1 MQITF
6 VQSGVPRPVSVLDE
20 YVRVTS
26 GIDSADGPKADE
38 TDGEVRKARDTAVSE
53 RRFRFL
59 VAGYAVS
66 SYGTFLNMVALN
78 LFVYET
84 TGRALAMGLFM
95 AVRLASGFV
104 AGLVVGGLLARFSAK
119 SIMLWANVAQ
129 GAVMLVL
136 ILAPDGLLT
145 GALMAVSVVIGAC
158 GTLFMVAL
166 RSSIPEMVGEDRR
179 AWANSISITGRS
191 LAMVAGFA
199 SAGVVVSLVG
209 YTAAFLLDMATF
221 VACAVTVAL
230 LPIAGGKGADGKA
243 ADGKKASGKGT
254 AGGGADGNGADGAA
268 SEGSGAEK
276 DASGVSSAKGGRR
289 WRPVAFLALAAAPG
303 MGLMVALRGVDSFGS
318 SSHNAALPI
327 YSTSLDASNPAVFV
341 SAFWCVWALGNIGA
355 QQVIQRYAQRTGR
368 SVGALGFG
376 YGTVVM
382 SAAFIAAFAGF
393 PLAVTAVIALIAGA
407 ADGLTE
413 VAYTSHLQTLPATL
427 RGHAFGLSATFEN
440 LGFGVGMILVAAA
453 LDRFSPLAV
462 VGWSHGAAVVGAVVF
477 LLRVAGVRRAA
488 RGRTGLR
495 EEEAVE
501 GRPDRGDRDG
511 AEVSRG

>member
-1 MQITF
+1 M
-6 VQSGVPRPVSVLDE
+6 E
-20 YVRVTS
+20 
-26 GIDSADGPKADE
+26 SADGPTADE
-38 TDGEVRKARDTAVSE
+38 PDDGSRKARDTAVSE

-95 AVRLASGFV
+95 AVRLGSGFV
-104 AGLVVGGLLARFSAK
+104 AGLVVGALLARFSAK
-119 SIMLWANVAQ
+119 SIMLWANVGQ
-129 GAVMLVL
+129 GGVMLLL
-136 ILAPDGLLT
+136 ILAPESLVT

-179 AWANSISITGRS
+179 AWANSLSITGRS

-221 VACAVTVAL
+221 VICAVTVAL
-230 LPIAGGKGADGKA
+230 LPIAGGGKGSGTDAGKPEKAGKA
-243 ADGKKASGKGT
+243 EQGGKG
-254 AGGGADGNGADGAA
+254 GP
-268 SEGSGAEK
+268 
-276 DASGVSSAKGGRR
+276 R

-303 MGLMVALRGVDSFGS
+303 LGLMVALRGVDAFGS
-318 SSHNAALPI
+318 ASHNAALPI

-355 QQVIQRYAQRTGR
+355 QQVIQRYTQRTGKT
-368 SVGALGFG
+368 VGALGFG

-462 VGWSHGAAVVGAVVF
+462 VGWSHGAAIVVAVVF
-477 LLRVAGVRRAA
+477 LLRVAALRRAEPA
-488 RGRTGLR
+488 GPSGRAGGAGQAGLR
-495 EEEAVE
+495 KEEAVE

>member
-1 MQITF
+1 M
-6 VQSGVPRPVSVLDE
+6 G
-20 YVRVTS
+20 
-26 GIDSADGPKADE
+26 SADGPTADE
-38 TDGEVRKARDTAVSE
+38 TDGGSRKTRDTEVSE

-119 SIMLWANVAQ
+119 SIMLWANVGQ
-129 GAVMLVL
+129 GTVMLVL
-136 ILAPDGLLT
+136 ILAPDSLVT

-179 AWANSISITGRS
+179 AWANSLSITGRS
-191 LAMVAGFA
+191 MAMVAGFA

-221 VACAVTVAL
+221 VICAVTVAL
-230 LPIAGGKGADGKA
+230 LPIAGGKGAGSEA
-243 ADGKKASGKGT
+243 GASGAGKGEKE
-254 AGGGADGNGADGAA
+254 AK
-268 SEGSGAEK
+268 SGP
-276 DASGVSSAKGGRR
+276 R

-303 MGLMVALRGVDSFGS
+303 LGLMVALRGVDAFGS

-355 QQVIQRYAQRTGR
+355 QQVIQRYTQRTGKT
-368 SVGALGFG
+368 VGALGFG

-462 VGWSHGAAVVGAVVF
+462 VGWSHGAAIVVAVVF
-477 LLRVAGVRRAA
+477 LLRVAALRRAEPA
-488 RGRTGLR
+488 GPMGRAGDAGRAGLR
-495 EEEAVE
+495 KEEAVE

>member
-1 MQITF
+1 M
-6 VQSGVPRPVSVLDE
+6 
-20 YVRVTS
+20 TS
-26 GIDSADGPKADE
+26 GTGSADGSKADE
-38 TDGEVRKARDTAVSE
+38 TDGDTRKARDTAVSE

-119 SIMLWANVAQ
+119 SIMLWANVGQ

-136 ILAPDGLLT
+136 ILAPDGMLT

-179 AWANSISITGRS
+179 AWANSLSISGRS

-209 YTAAFLLDMATF
+209 YTAAFLVDMATF

-230 LPIAGGKGADGKA
+230 LPIAGGKGA
-243 ADGKKASGKGT
+243 
-254 AGGGADGNGADGAA
+254 GGSAP
-268 SEGSGAEK
+268 EGSERSERSGDSRAGK
-276 DASGVSSAKGGRR
+276 DASAAKSGRR
-289 WRPVAFLALAAAPG
+289 RRPVAFLALAAAPG
-303 MGLMVALRGVDSFGS
+303 MGLMVALRGVDAFGS

-462 VGWSHGAAVVGAVVF
+462 VGWSHGAAIVVAVVF
-477 LLRVAGVRRAA
+477 LLRVAGVRRAE
-488 RGRTGLR
+488 RTGLR
-495 EEEAVE
+495 KEEAVE

>member
-1 MQITF
+1 M
-6 VQSGVPRPVSVLDE
+6 DE
-20 YVRVTS
+20 
-26 GIDSADGPKADE
+26 ADGPKANEAGGGAGKD
-38 TDGEVRKARDTAVSE
+38 RDTAVSE

-119 SIMLWANVAQ
+119 SIMLWANVGQ
-129 GAVMLVL
+129 GSVMLVL
-136 ILAPDGLLT
+136 ILAPESLVT

-179 AWANSISITGRS
+179 AWANSLSITGRS

-221 VACAVTVAL
+221 VVCAVTVAL
-230 LPIAGGKGADGKA
+230 LPIAGGKGATNA
-243 ADGKKASGKGT
+243 AGASGTEKAGKG
-254 AGGGADGNGADGAA
+254 
-268 SEGSGAEK
+268 EKAEK
-276 DASGVSSAKGGRR
+276 SEKSGPR

-303 MGLMVALRGVDSFGS
+303 LGLMVALRGVDAFGS

-453 LDRFSPLAV
+453 LDRFTPLAV
-462 VGWSHGAAVVGAVVF
+462 VGWSHGAAIVVAVVF
-477 LLRVAGVRRAA
+477 LLRVAGLRRAE
-488 RGRTGLR
+488 RTGRVGLR
-495 EEEAVE
+495 KEEAVE

>member
-1 MQITF
+1 M
-6 VQSGVPRPVSVLDE
+6 G
-20 YVRVTS
+20 
-26 GIDSADGPKADE
+26 SADGPKADE
-38 TDGEVRKARDTAVSE
+38 TDGDARKARDTAVSE

-119 SIMLWANVAQ
+119 SIMLWANVGQ

-136 ILAPDGLLT
+136 ILAPDGMLT

-179 AWANSISITGRS
+179 AWANSLSITGRS

-199 SAGVVVSLVG
+199 SAGIVVSLVG
-209 YTAAFLLDMATF
+209 YTAAFVVDMATF

-230 LPIAGGKGADGKA
+230 LPIAGGKEAGGPAPKSSEDTEGSE
-243 ADGKKASGKGT
+243 GTKGT
-254 AGGGADGNGADGAA
+254 KGSESSESSESSGGSG
-268 SEGSGAEK
+268 GSGAGK
-276 DASGVSSAKGGRR
+276 DASAAKNGRR
-289 WRPVAFLALAAAPG
+289 WRPVAFIALAAAPG
-303 MGLMVALRGVDSFGS
+303 MGLMVALRGVDAFGS

-382 SAAFIAAFAGF
+382 SAAFIAAFAGL

-462 VGWSHGAAVVGAVVF
+462 VGWSHGAAIVVAVVF
-477 LLRVAGVRRAA
+477 LLRVAGVRRAE
-488 RGRTGLR
+488 RTGRAGLR
-495 EEEAVE
+495 KEEAVE

-511 AEVSRG
+511 AEVSGG

>member
-1 MQITF
+1 M
-6 VQSGVPRPVSVLDE
+6 G
-20 YVRVTS
+20 
-26 GIDSADGPKADE
+26 SADGPKADE
-38 TDGEVRKARDTAVSE
+38 ADGGARKSREAQEDRDTAVSE

-119 SIMLWANVAQ
+119 SIMLWANVGQ

-145 GALMAVSVVIGAC
+145 GALMAVSVVMGAC

-179 AWANSISITGRS
+179 AWANSLSITGRS

-209 YTAAFLLDMATF
+209 YTAAFVVDMATF

-230 LPIAGGKGADGKA
+230 LPIAGGKGADA
-243 ADGKKASGKGT
+243 AKGAGGKGADAKG
-254 AGGGADGNGADGAA
+254 AGGTAA
-268 SEGSGAEK
+268 GGSGAELN
-276 DASGVSSAKGGRR
+276 ASAAASAKGGRR
-289 WRPVAFLALAAAPG
+289 RRPAAFLALAAAPG
-303 MGLMVALRGVDSFGS
+303 MGLMVALRGVDAFGS

-462 VGWSHGAAVVGAVVF
+462 VGWSHGAAIVVAVVF
-477 LLRVAGVRRAA
+477 LLRVAGVRRA
-488 RGRTGLR
+488 GRAGRAGLR
-495 EEEAVE
+495 KEEAVE

-511 AEVSRG
+511 AEVSGG

>member
-1 MQITF
+1 M
-6 VQSGVPRPVSVLDE
+6 G
-20 YVRVTS
+20 
-26 GIDSADGPKADE
+26 SADGPTADE
-38 TDGEVRKARDTAVSE
+38 PDGGSRKTRDTAVSE

-129 GAVMLVL
+129 GGVMLLL
-136 ILAPDGLLT
+136 ILAPDSLVT

-179 AWANSISITGRS
+179 AWANSLSITGRS
-191 LAMVAGFA
+191 MAMVAGFA

-221 VACAVTVAL
+221 VICAVTVAL
-230 LPIAGGKGADGKA
+230 LPIAGGKGAGSEA
-243 ADGKKASGKGT
+243 GT
-254 AGGGADGNGADGAA
+254 
-268 SEGSGAEK
+268 SGAQKGEK
-276 DASGVSSAKGGRR
+276 EAKSGPR

-303 MGLMVALRGVDSFGS
+303 LGLMVALRGVDAFGS

-355 QQVIQRYAQRTGR
+355 QQVIQRYTQRTGKT
-368 SVGALGFG
+368 VGALGFG

-462 VGWSHGAAVVGAVVF
+462 VGWSHGAAIAVAVVF
-477 LLRVAGVRRAA
+477 LLRVAALRRAEPA
-488 RGRTGLR
+488 GPMGRAGGAGRAGLR
-495 EEEAVE
+495 KEEAVE

>member
-6 VQSGVPRPVSVLDE
+6 VQSAALRPAPSLDE

-26 GIDSADGPKADE
+26 GIDEADGPKANEAGGGAGKD
-38 TDGEVRKARDTAVSE
+38 RDTAVSE

-119 SIMLWANVAQ
+119 SIMLWANVGQ
-129 GAVMLVL
+129 GSVMLVL
-136 ILAPDGLLT
+136 ILAPESLVT

-179 AWANSISITGRS
+179 AWANSLSITGRS

-221 VACAVTVAL
+221 VVCAVTVAL
-230 LPIAGGKGADGKA
+230 LPIAGGKGATNA
-243 ADGKKASGKGT
+243 AGASGTEKAGKG
-254 AGGGADGNGADGAA
+254 
-268 SEGSGAEK
+268 EKAEK
-276 DASGVSSAKGGRR
+276 SEKSGPR

-303 MGLMVALRGVDSFGS
+303 LGLMVALRGVDAFGS

-453 LDRFSPLAV
+453 LDRFTPLAV
-462 VGWSHGAAVVGAVVF
+462 VGWSHGAAIVVAVVF
-477 LLRVAGVRRAA
+477 LLRVAGLRRAE
-488 RGRTGLR
+488 RTGRVGLR
-495 EEEAVE
+495 KEEAVE

>member
-1 MQITF
+1 M
-6 VQSGVPRPVSVLDE
+6 G
-20 YVRVTS
+20 
-26 GIDSADGPKADE
+26 SADGPKADE
-38 TDGEVRKARDTAVSE
+38 PDGGSQKTRETAVSE

-119 SIMLWANVAQ
+119 SIMLWANVGQ
-129 GAVMLVL
+129 GAVMLLL
-136 ILAPDGLLT
+136 ILAPESLVT

-179 AWANSISITGRS
+179 AWANSLSITGRS

-221 VACAVTVAL
+221 VVCAVTVAL
-230 LPIAGGKGADGKA
+230 LPIAGGKGA
-243 ADGKKASGKGT
+243 GT
-254 AGGGADGNGADGAA
+254 D
-268 SEGSGAEK
+268 AEK
-276 DASGVSSAKGGRR
+276 PEKAEKAGKSGPR

-303 MGLMVALRGVDSFGS
+303 LGLMVALRGVDAFGS

-462 VGWSHGAAVVGAVVF
+462 VGWSHGAAIVVAVVF
-477 LLRVAGVRRAA
+477 LLRVAALRRSEPAGPMGRAGQAA
-488 RGRTGLR
+488 DTGRAGLGK
-495 EEEAVE
+495 EEAVE

>member
-1 MQITF
+1 MQ
-6 VQSGVPRPVSVLDE
+6 SAALRPAPSLDE

-26 GIDSADGPKADE
+26 GIDEADGPKANEAGGGAGKD
-38 TDGEVRKARDTAVSE
+38 RDTAVSE

-119 SIMLWANVAQ
+119 SIMLWANVGQ
-129 GAVMLVL
+129 GSVMLVL
-136 ILAPDGLLT
+136 ILAPESLVT

-179 AWANSISITGRS
+179 AWANSLSITGRS

-221 VACAVTVAL
+221 VVCAVTVAL
-230 LPIAGGKGADGKA
+230 LPIAGGKGATSA
-243 ADGKKASGKGT
+243 AGASGTEKAGKG
-254 AGGGADGNGADGAA
+254 
-268 SEGSGAEK
+268 EKAEK
-276 DASGVSSAKGGRR
+276 SEKSGPR

-303 MGLMVALRGVDSFGS
+303 LGLMVALRGVDAFGS

-453 LDRFSPLAV
+453 LDRFTPLAV
-462 VGWSHGAAVVGAVVF
+462 VGWSHGAAIVVAVVF
-477 LLRVAGVRRAA
+477 LLRVAGLRRAE
-488 RGRTGLR
+488 RTGRVGLR
-495 EEEAVE
+495 KEEAVE

>member
-1 MQITF
+1 M
-6 VQSGVPRPVSVLDE
+6 DE
-20 YVRVTS
+20 
-26 GIDSADGPKADE
+26 ADGPKANEAGGGAGKD
-38 TDGEVRKARDTAVSE
+38 RDTAVSE

-119 SIMLWANVAQ
+119 SIMLWANVGQ
-129 GAVMLVL
+129 GSVMLVL
-136 ILAPDGLLT
+136 ILAPESLVT

-179 AWANSISITGRS
+179 AWANSLSITGRS

-221 VACAVTVAL
+221 VVCAITVAL
-230 LPIAGGKGADGKA
+230 LPIAGGKGATSA
-243 ADGKKASGKGT
+243 AGASGTEKAGKG
-254 AGGGADGNGADGAA
+254 
-268 SEGSGAEK
+268 EKAEK
-276 DASGVSSAKGGRR
+276 SGPR

-303 MGLMVALRGVDSFGS
+303 LGLMVALRGVDAFGS

-453 LDRFSPLAV
+453 LDRFTPLAV
-462 VGWSHGAAVVGAVVF
+462 VGWSHGAAIVVAVVF
-477 LLRVAGVRRAA
+477 LLRVAGLRRAE
-488 RGRTGLR
+488 RTGRVGLR
-495 EEEAVE
+495 KEEAVE

>member
-1 MQITF
+1 M
-6 VQSGVPRPVSVLDE
+6 G
-20 YVRVTS
+20 
-26 GIDSADGPKADE
+26 SADGPTADE
-38 TDGEVRKARDTAVSE
+38 PDGGSRKTRDTAVSE

-119 SIMLWANVAQ
+119 SIMLWANVGQ

-136 ILAPDGLLT
+136 ILAPDSLVT

-179 AWANSISITGRS
+179 AWANSLSITGRS
-191 LAMVAGFA
+191 MAMVAGFA

-221 VACAVTVAL
+221 VVCAVTVAL
-230 LPIAGGKGADGKA
+230 LPIAGGKGAGSEA
-243 ADGKKASGKGT
+243 GASAGAGKGEKE
-254 AGGGADGNGADGAA
+254 AK
-268 SEGSGAEK
+268 SGP
-276 DASGVSSAKGGRR
+276 R

-303 MGLMVALRGVDSFGS
+303 LGLMVALRGVDAFGS

-355 QQVIQRYAQRTGR
+355 QQVIQRYTQRTGKT
-368 SVGALGFG
+368 VGALGFG

-462 VGWSHGAAVVGAVVF
+462 VGWSHGAAIVVAVVF
-477 LLRVAGVRRAA
+477 LLRVAALRRAEPA
-488 RGRTGLR
+488 GPMGPAGGAGRAGLR
-495 EEEAVE
+495 KEEAVE

>member
-1 MQITF
+1 M
-6 VQSGVPRPVSVLDE
+6 G
-20 YVRVTS
+20 
-26 GIDSADGPKADE
+26 SADGPTADE
-38 TDGEVRKARDTAVSE
+38 PDGGSRKTRDTEVSE

-119 SIMLWANVAQ
+119 SIMLWANVGQ

-136 ILAPDGLLT
+136 ILAPESLVT

-179 AWANSISITGRS
+179 AWANSLSITGRS
-191 LAMVAGFA
+191 MAMVAGFA

-221 VACAVTVAL
+221 VICAVTVAL
-230 LPIAGGKGADGKA
+230 LPIAGGKGADSEAG
-243 ADGKKASGKGT
+243 ASGAGKGEKE
-254 AGGGADGNGADGAA
+254 AK
-268 SEGSGAEK
+268 SEP
-276 DASGVSSAKGGRR
+276 R

-303 MGLMVALRGVDSFGS
+303 LGLMVALRGVDAFGS

-355 QQVIQRYAQRTGR
+355 QQVIQRYTQRTGKT
-368 SVGALGFG
+368 VGALGFG

-453 LDRFSPLAV
+453 LDRFCPLAV
-462 VGWSHGAAVVGAVVF
+462 VGWSHGAAIVVAVVF
-477 LLRVAGVRRAA
+477 LLRVAALRRAEPA
-488 RGRTGLR
+488 GPMGRAGGAGRAGLR
-495 EEEAVE
+495 KEEAVE

>member
-1 MQITF
+1 M
-6 VQSGVPRPVSVLDE
+6 G
-20 YVRVTS
+20 
-26 GIDSADGPKADE
+26 SADGPK
-38 TDGEVRKARDTAVSE
+38 TGEAEGDARKARDTAVSE

-119 SIMLWANVAQ
+119 SIMLWANVGQ
-129 GAVMLVL
+129 GSVMLVL
-136 ILAPDGLLT
+136 IVAPDGLLT

-179 AWANSISITGRS
+179 AWANSLSITGRS

-199 SAGVVVSLVG
+199 SAGIVVSLVG
-209 YTAAFLLDMATF
+209 YTAAFVVDMATF
-221 VACAVTVAL
+221 VVCAVTVAL
-230 LPIAGGKGADGKA
+230 LPIAGGKGVKAGEADA
-243 ADGKKASGKGT
+243 EGT
-254 AGGGADGNGADGAA
+254 GGASADAEGAA
-268 SEGSGAEK
+268 GAEARGSGAGK
-276 DASGVSSAKGGRR
+276 DASSAKGGRR

-303 MGLMVALRGVDSFGS
+303 MGLMVALRGVDAFGS

-327 YSTSLDASNPAVFV
+327 YSTTLDASNPAVFV

-462 VGWSHGAAVVGAVVF
+462 VGWSHGAAIVVAVVF
-477 LLRVAGVRRAA
+477 LLRVAGVRRAERA
-488 RGRTGLR
+488 GRAGLR
-495 EEEAVE
+495 KEEAVE

-511 AEVSRG
+511 AEVSGG

>member
-6 VQSGVPRPVSVLDE
+6 VQSGVPRPASVLDE

-26 GIDSADGPKADE
+26 GMGSADGPKADE
-38 TDGEVRKARDTAVSE
+38 TDGDTRKARDTAVSE

-104 AGLVVGGLLARFSAK
+104 AGLVVGGLLARFRAK
-119 SIMLWANVAQ
+119 SIMLWANVGQ

-136 ILAPDGLLT
+136 ILAPDGMLT

-179 AWANSISITGRS
+179 AWANSLSITGRS

-209 YTAAFLLDMATF
+209 YTAAFLVDMATF

-230 LPIAGGKGADGKA
+230 LPIAGGKGVGGSAPEGSKSSDS
-243 ADGKKASGKGT
+243 SG
-254 AGGGADGNGADGAA
+254 
-268 SEGSGAEK
+268 GSGAGK
-276 DASGVSSAKGGRR
+276 DASAAKSGRR

-303 MGLMVALRGVDSFGS
+303 MGLMVALRGVDAFGS

-462 VGWSHGAAVVGAVVF
+462 VGWSHGAAIVVAVVF
-477 LLRVAGVRRAA
+477 LLRVAGVRRAE
-488 RGRTGLR
+488 RTGLR
-495 EEEAVE
+495 KEEAVE

>member
-1 MQITF
+1 M
-6 VQSGVPRPVSVLDE
+6 
-20 YVRVTS
+20 
-26 GIDSADGPKADE
+26 
-38 TDGEVRKARDTAVSE
+38 
-53 RRFRFL
+53 
-59 VAGYAVS
+59 AGYAVS

-95 AVRLASGFV
+95 AVRLGSGFV
-104 AGLVVGGLLARFSAK
+104 AGLVVGALLARFSAK
-119 SIMLWANVAQ
+119 SIMLWANVGQ
-129 GAVMLVL
+129 GGVMLLL
-136 ILAPDGLLT
+136 ILAPESLVT

-179 AWANSISITGRS
+179 AWANSLSITGRS

-221 VACAVTVAL
+221 VICAVTVAL
-230 LPIAGGKGADGKA
+230 LPIAGGGRGAGTDAGKPEKAGKA
-243 ADGKKASGKGT
+243 EQSGKG
-254 AGGGADGNGADGAA
+254 GP
-268 SEGSGAEK
+268 
-276 DASGVSSAKGGRR
+276 R

-303 MGLMVALRGVDSFGS
+303 LGLMVALRGVDAFGS
-318 SSHNAALPI
+318 ASHNAALPI

-355 QQVIQRYAQRTGR
+355 QQVIQRYTQRTGKT
-368 SVGALGFG
+368 VGALGFG

-462 VGWSHGAAVVGAVVF
+462 VGWSHGAAIVVAVVF
-477 LLRVAGVRRAA
+477 LLRVAALRRAEPPGPS
-488 RGRTGLR
+488 GRAGGAGQAGLR
-495 EEEAVE
+495 KEEAVE

>member
-1 MQITF
+1 M
-6 VQSGVPRPVSVLDE
+6 G
-20 YVRVTS
+20 
-26 GIDSADGPKADE
+26 SADGPTAE
-38 TDGEVRKARDTAVSE
+38 EPDGGSRKTRDTAVSE

-119 SIMLWANVAQ
+119 SIMLWANVGQ

-136 ILAPDGLLT
+136 ILAPDSLVT

-179 AWANSISITGRS
+179 AWANSLSITGRS
-191 LAMVAGFA
+191 MAMVAGFA

-221 VACAVTVAL
+221 VICAVTVAL
-230 LPIAGGKGADGKA
+230 LPIAGGKGAGSETGA
-243 ADGKKASGKGT
+243 AGASG
-254 AGGGADGNGADGAA
+254 A
-268 SEGSGAEK
+268 SGAGKGEK
-276 DASGVSSAKGGRR
+276 EAKSGPR

-303 MGLMVALRGVDSFGS
+303 LGLMVALRGVDAFGS

-355 QQVIQRYAQRTGR
+355 QQVIQRYTQRTGKT
-368 SVGALGFG
+368 VGALGFG

-462 VGWSHGAAVVGAVVF
+462 VGWSHGAAIVVAVVF
-477 LLRVAGVRRAA
+477 LLRVAALRRAEPA
-488 RGRTGLR
+488 GPMGPAGGAGRAGLR
-495 EEEAVE
+495 KEEAVE

>member
-1 MQITF
+1 M
-6 VQSGVPRPVSVLDE
+6 G
-20 YVRVTS
+20 
-26 GIDSADGPKADE
+26 SADGPKADE
-38 TDGEVRKARDTAVSE
+38 PDGGSQKTRETAVSE

-119 SIMLWANVAQ
+119 SIMLWANVGQ
-129 GAVMLVL
+129 GAVMLLL
-136 ILAPDGLLT
+136 ILAPESLVT

-179 AWANSISITGRS
+179 AWANSLSITGRS

-221 VACAVTVAL
+221 VVCAVTVAL
-230 LPIAGGKGADGKA
+230 LPIAGGKEAGADAGKPEKSGKA
-243 ADGKKASGKGT
+243 EKSGK
-254 AGGGADGNGADGAA
+254 
-268 SEGSGAEK
+268 SGP
-276 DASGVSSAKGGRR
+276 R

-303 MGLMVALRGVDSFGS
+303 LGLMVALRGVDAFGS

-462 VGWSHGAAVVGAVVF
+462 VGWSHGAAIVVAVVF
-477 LLRVAGVRRAA
+477 LLRVAALRRAEPA
-488 RGRTGLR
+488 GPMGRAGRAGQAGDTGRAGRGK
-495 EEEAVE
+495 EEAVE